1 MKKIAFI
8 LAVLL
13 ISSTLM
19 LSGCANRANILKVY
33 NWQDYID
40 EDILDGFEDYYLE
53 TYGEKIQLQYTTFE
67 TNESMYT
74 KIKRSKMDFDLV
86 IPSEYMAEKMSNAGL
101 LQTIDYSNIPNF
113 YSSLKYS
120 KDGETRLDP
129 TLKELYDDKSEY
141 FLPYMWG
148 TIGILYNKDLLREQ
162 DISLLIDDEALMS
175 WQDISGIELDV
186 ESAEGLWILDEN
198 GENIVTNWSAMWSKN
213 YGNYK
218 IYMKNSIRDSFAAA
232 AIYANSEELSQYI
245 GKDNHGEMVDLFMN
259 DASDE
264 NLRKVEAA
272 LKDQRDYIK
281 GYEVDNGKD
290 EMVQGSIAMLLAW
303 SGDAVWCM
311 WENESLGYYVP
322 KEGSNI
328 WADGFVIPK
337 YAKNKLAAERFIN
350 YLFLQNVEDPWGEE
364 SDYGDH
370 GFILMDTIG
379 YTSSLI
385 DVQQRYYD
393 VFLEDYLYTDTGLM
407 PNALNILDTLFPSE
421 EVKARCAVMKDF
433 GDRQKDVL
441 NMWSRVLID

>member
-218 IYMKNSIRDSFAAA
+218 IYMKNSILLPQPPYML
-232 AIYANSEELSQYI
+232 IVKNLANISEKTI
-245 GKDNHGEMVDLFMN
+245 T
-259 DASDE
+259 
-264 NLRKVEAA
+264 
-272 LKDQRDYIK
+272 
-281 GYEVDNGKD
+281 
-290 EMVQGSIAMLLAW
+290 
-303 SGDAVWCM
+303 
-311 WENESLGYYVP
+311 
-322 KEGSNI
+322 
-328 WADGFVIPK
+328 
-337 YAKNKLAAERFIN
+337 AKWLT
-350 YLFLQNVEDPWGEE
+350 YL
-364 SDYGDH
+364 
-370 GFILMDTIG
+370 
-379 YTSSLI
+379 
-385 DVQQRYYD
+385 
-393 VFLEDYLYTDTGLM
+393 
-407 PNALNILDTLFPSE
+407 
-421 EVKARCAVMKDF
+421 
-433 GDRQKDVL
+433 
-441 NMWSRVLID
+441 